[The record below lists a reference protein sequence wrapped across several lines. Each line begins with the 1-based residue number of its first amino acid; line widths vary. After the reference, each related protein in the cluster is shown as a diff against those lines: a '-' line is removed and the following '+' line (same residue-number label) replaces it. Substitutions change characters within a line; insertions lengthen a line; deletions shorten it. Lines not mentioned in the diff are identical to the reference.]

1 MLHLLNRAD
10 ANDQDVAKFLN
21 HYSSFLGS
29 YSKNIAALCRRL
41 EALERKVNLRKQ
53 DEDVEGAQFSSV
65 ADTSQRITDYAA
77 QAGLTVEDWAKAFN
91 DAPEQRQATPA
102 PAPETPAEALAVRP
116 LLERVA
122 QLGDAIGRQTVAQ
135 VQQLA
140 NQAAVWLRENP
151 PGQLVAIEPRG
162 CPTPGACSC
171 VEPTLQAPEPGEAK
185 ELHPLWYLI
194 EFLEGHSSVL
204 RRTDP
209 MDELAQVL
217 SDSATLLKRL
227 ASPAYL
233 VVGRPPEGCL
243 EPLKS
248 ESGQVEACTA
258 GVSIE
263 LLGDAPRP
271 TYLDA
276 IRLAEGCHDYS
287 GGYSGPEGDAW
298 HNAINTVVD
307 VLKRAAVKP
316 WDSQTR
322 AVFGVGAEAQDV
334 EA

>member
-1 MLHLLNRAD
+1 MGPLPLPTQTLTWLTQAEQAGQYDAQVMVHLLNRAD

-29 YSKNIAALCRRL
+29 YSKNIAAFCRRL

-171 VEPTLQAPEPGEAK
+171 VEPTPPAPVPVAWCRSDEFANSMNRGGSFNGWKDPGAGANKCDMQLYAIPLPAPVPVTECPHCGYEGEMVPVTQAG
-185 ELHPLWYLI
+185 
-194 EFLEGHSSVL
+194 
-204 RRTDP
+204 
-209 MDELAQVL
+209 
-217 SDSATLLKRL
+217 
-227 ASPAYL
+227 
-233 VVGRPPEGCL
+233 
-243 EPLKS
+243 
-248 ESGQVEACTA
+248 
-258 GVSIE
+258 
-263 LLGDAPRP
+263 
-271 TYLDA
+271 
-276 IRLAEGCHDYS
+276 
-287 GGYSGPEGDAW
+287 
-298 HNAINTVVD
+298 
-307 VLKRAAVKP
+307 
-316 WDSQTR
+316 
-322 AVFGVGAEAQDV
+322 DV